1 MPTMSDPKRRREL
14 KDVDVDPDEA
24 LAAEAE
30 QDHSRDPGAEMEEE
44 QGVPADDR
52 TSMVGEV
59 PEPEQP
65 AAPADEPVAATA
77 YGTTEWEQEHGAPLD
92 DRLAEEEP
100 DRSPRARRR
109 RMPPEEQVGVHEEGE
124 PP

>member
-1 MPTMSDPKRRREL
+1 MSDPKRRRDL
-14 KDVDVDPDEA
+14 DDVDVDPDEV
-24 LAAEAE
+24 LAAETG
-30 QDHSRDPGAEMEEE
+30 QPRSRDPGAQMEEE

-77 YGTTEWEQEHGAPLD
+77 YGTTAWEQEHGESLD

-100 DRSPRARRR
+100 DRPPRARRR
-109 RMPPEEQVGVHEEGE
+109 RTPPEDEIGIHEEEE